1 MNRRDLEKKLNPIT
15 SQLLRGKGYICMVDV
30 FLGLGYLTEKDV
42 ENWRR
47 RRVPYLEKVIAVNL
61 SKISFICKVVHTNCR
76 NGKLKPSKT
85 VYMSWGK
92 GSKQRLRFSKTG
104 KPAIEDAYSTHYLK
118 PATKKKPE
126 PESS

>member
-15 SQLLRGKGYICMVDV
+15 SQLLQGKGYICMLDI

-47 RRVPYLEKVIAVNL
+47 CRVPYLEQVIAINL
-61 SKISFICKVVHTNCR
+61 SKISFICNVVHTNCR
-76 NGKLKPSKT
+76 NGKLKQSRT
-85 VYMSWGK
+85 VYKSWGK
-92 GSKQRLRFSKTG
+92 GEKRLLRFSKTG
-104 KPAIEDAYSTHYLK
+104 KRAIEDAYSTHYLK
-118 PATKKKPE
+118 PATRKKPE